1 MIWGIV
7 ENVNAAT
14 EIVPLFFY
22 FTTKVCSPVD
32 LIHTPSYKK
41 QCERKVGKQK
51 KREEQNAVFQWM
63 LSEPYVSVPA
73 A

>member
-41 QCERKVGKQK
+41 Q
-51 KREEQNAVFQWM
+51 
-63 LSEPYVSVPA
+63 
-73 A
+73 